1 MVGERKMKRVLIL
14 GCVIFGLI
22 SCLPDGYN
30 AATTVSIAD
39 YWVLESGEMTETLDL
54 YIEKGK
60 AMFTWTRQIQGVD
73 IVDPVSG
80 TYNVRHA
87 YDYGEKWYILTLIPE
102 GENQTVYSYKMTL
115 SHDKRVLA
123 LEGSG
128 ISYYYRIEKEK
139 DSETE
144 EK

>member
-1 MVGERKMKRVLIL
+1 MKRVLIL
-14 GCVIFGLI
+14 GCIIFGLI

-60 AMFTWTRQIQGVD
+60 ACFTWTRQIQGVD

>member
-1 MVGERKMKRVLIL
+1 MKRVLIL
-14 GCVIFGLI
+14 GCIIFCLI

-30 AATTVSIAD
+30 AATTVNIAD

-144 EK
+144 EQ

>member
-1 MVGERKMKRVLIL
+1 MKRVLIL
-14 GCVIFGLI
+14 GCIIFGLI

-144 EK
+144 KK

>member
-1 MVGERKMKRVLIL
+1 MKRVLIL
-14 GCVIFGLI
+14 GCIIFGLI

-60 AMFTWTRQIQGVD
+60 ACFTWTRQIQGVD

-144 EK
+144 EQ